1 MKTNL
6 RWLKI
11 AILGLAFSSM
21 PALAQDPQYE
31 LSPSRQNNDL
41 VQTQILDKADSAL
54 QHSAPAHQNSE
65 QEALSKVAAQTSPA
79 QEYGWN
85 GATTICSIALL
96 LFVVALFTLS
106 RRPKQTELPGG
117 QTQRAA

>member
-11 AILGLAFSSM
+11 GVLGLAFSSV

-31 LSPSRQNNDL
+31 LSPSRLNDAL
-41 VQTQILDKADSAL
+41 VQTEIQGKSNSAL
-54 QHSAPAHQNSE
+54 QHSAPAHQNSS

-79 QEYGWN
+79 HEYGWN

-96 LFVVALFTLS
+96 LFVVAVLTFS
-106 RRPKQTELPGG
+106 RRPEKREPARG

>member
-11 AILGLAFSSM
+11 AILGLAFFAM

-31 LSPSRQNNDL
+31 LSPSRQGNDL
-41 VQTQILDKADSAL
+41 VQTQILDKSDSAMH
-54 QHSAPAHQNSE
+54 HSAPAHQNSE

-79 QEYGWN
+79 HEYGWN
-85 GATTICSIALL
+85 GATTICLIALL
-96 LFVVALFTLS
+96 LFVVTLLTLS
-106 RRPKQTELPGG
+106 RRRGPTELARG
-117 QTQRAA
+117 QTRRAA